1 VAQLTEPV
9 MRPVRN
15 MMPSMGGLD
24 LSPIIVFLILNVM
37 SVVINHM
44 KMSAG
49 LGAIGLG
56 M

>member
-1 VAQLTEPV
+1 

-24 LSPIIVFLILNVM
+24 LSPIIVFLILNVIT
-37 SVVINHM
+37 VVIDHM
-44 KMSAG
+44 KVAAG
-49 LGAIGLG
+49 LGSIGLG